1 MTRGSLL
8 FFSLVFVFASAA
20 AATGSASGGKGKVGS
35 VADSGRG
42 SSGGGGGGGGRMLR
56 DPRKAPPLDESRKV
70 SEQDC
75 SKPVDLLAGN
85 LRCK

>member
-1 MTRGSLL
+1 MTRVTRPFL
-8 FFSLVFVFASAA
+8 SLVLVFASAA
-20 AATGSASGGKGKVGS
+20 AATGAPSGGKGKAGS
-35 VADSGRG
+35 VAESTHG
-42 SSGGGGGGGGRMLR
+42 SAGSGGGGSGQTVR

-75 SKPVDLLAGN
+75 SRPVDPQAGN